1 MAGEGPAEEK
11 WTLRDYS
18 LTQGAVMLKAKPD
31 CLIKGW
37 SIHSFSQIPINNP
50 LTITNCYLTPT
61 RSCWDQAPEEVFAI
75 DSTPLLSFPGPYF
88 RVHGCLWRTHLVPG
102 TWWPRL
108 GRIFSMRYLY
118 SMDGHRHQERKGNSP
133 FQTFQNGYV
142 GNKMG
147 WYDRRWWGLGG
158 TLPTEWLGTASLGR
172 WVLSHNL
179 NDAQQS
185 GMWRIW
191 GRMFQKGKACQDSG
205 GWKEACGVGLSWV
218 GRRMGP
224 SKHLPSVSPFFP
236 SSLLLFLSLALT
248 PSLVQADRILSIS
261 SLVFPPKLTDFWESG
276 YCFFFFF

>member
-158 TLPTEWLGTASLGR
+158 DSAY
-172 WVLSHNL
+172 WVVGH
-179 NDAQQS
+179 
-185 GMWRIW
+185 
-191 GRMFQKGKACQDSG
+191 
-205 GWKEACGVGLSWV
+205 GLSGEVSFESQLEWCTTVRYVKNMGENVPERQGMPRQWRVKGGLWGWV
-218 GRRMGP
+218 VM
-224 SKHLPSVSPFFP
+224 S
-236 SSLLLFLSLALT
+236 
-248 PSLVQADRILSIS
+248 
-261 SLVFPPKLTDFWESG
+261 WEKDG
-276 YCFFFFF
+276 AI